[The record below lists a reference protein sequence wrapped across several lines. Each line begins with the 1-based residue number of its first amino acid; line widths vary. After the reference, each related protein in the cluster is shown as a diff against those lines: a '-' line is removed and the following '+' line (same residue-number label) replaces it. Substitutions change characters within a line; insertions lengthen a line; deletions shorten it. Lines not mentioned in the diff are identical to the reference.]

1 MYSHCIAR
9 LWPCSLQARFTIFM
23 PVQALD
29 LAIVTASSGV
39 LCKHPVT
46 DHATPWQCV
55 ATALVGHILVAYLT
69 VGALVWYM
77 DRQARRTFVLQRQ
90 LVRCPTKLYCQ
101 NPEHGNLQ
109 CNNSLT
115 VVTVTL
121 SSIRATGSLTQCWL
135 AGWKHQLRDA
145 CSKALDL

>member
-1 MYSHCIAR
+1 
-9 LWPCSLQARFTIFM
+9 M

-46 DHATPWQCV
+46 DHAAPWQCV
-55 ATALVGHILVAYLT
+55 VTALIGHILVAYLT

-90 LVRCPTKLYCQ
+90 LVRCQTNLHSQ
-101 NPEHGNLQ
+101 IPEHD
-109 CNNSLT
+109 CT
-115 VVTVTL
+115 VNTVKDQ
-121 SSIRATGSLTQCWL
+121 SN
-135 AGWKHQLRDA
+135 
-145 CSKALDL
+145 